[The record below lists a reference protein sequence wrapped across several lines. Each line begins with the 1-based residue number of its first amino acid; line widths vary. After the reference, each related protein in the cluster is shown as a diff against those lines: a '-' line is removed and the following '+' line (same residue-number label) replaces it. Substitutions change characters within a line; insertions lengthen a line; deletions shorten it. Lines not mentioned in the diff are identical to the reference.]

1 MIFPSAG
8 RLAEFHAA
16 RQSRIS
22 RLRDRQFVLTQKN
35 ETNKFASV
43 MPPEEKT
50 LAVAAD
56 TLALGSEGA
65 LAAPRKARPAWE
77 AARTLTLRLGSI
89 VMMLIFWWI
98 MTFFFPPS
106 LIPHPVDTLMEVGA
120 IVNTG
125 QFLSEMGATLRRVGI
140 GFAIAMLIAIPLG
153 IVMGTIKSLENFFEP
168 PVILGLTMPG
178 LVWAVIAIMFF
189 GLNETSAYAAVSI
202 TILPMLAIS
211 LWQGTKSIDKDL
223 IDMSTAF
230 HASAWSKVVDVIL
243 PQLISH
249 ILAAIRYGLGLAWK
263 VVVVVEMFG
272 FSNGVG
278 YQVVRGFNIFSMKQ
292 VMAWA
297 ITFLIV
303 MIVIEFGIIGWL
315 ESRVTRWRPRIDAW
329 RR

>member
-1 MIFPSAG
+1 MS
-8 RLAEFHAA
+8 
-16 RQSRIS
+16 
-22 RLRDRQFVLTQKN
+22 
-35 ETNKFASV
+35 
-43 MPPEEKT
+43 PEDKT
-50 LAVAAD
+50 LAVAAE
-56 TLALGSEGA
+56 TLTLGREGGA
-65 LAAPRKARPAWE
+65 LVPPGRARPGWE

-89 VMMLIFWWI
+89 VMMLILWWI

-106 LIPHPVDTLMEVGA
+106 LIPHPIDTLMEVGA

-125 QFLSEMGATLRRVGI
+125 QFLSEMGSTLRRVGV

-178 LVWAVIAIMFF
+178 LVWAVMAIMFF

-230 HASAWSKVVDVIL
+230 HASAWSKVIDVIV

-303 MIVIEFGIIGWL
+303 MIIIEFGIIGWL

>member
-1 MIFPSAG
+1 MALNEKALVATGEAG
-8 RLAEFHAA
+8 AMAGEGVALPPR
-16 RQSRIS
+16 
-22 RLRDRQFVLTQKN
+22 TQ
-35 ETNKFASV
+35 T
-43 MPPEEKT
+43 
-50 LAVAAD
+50 
-56 TLALGSEGA
+56 G
-65 LAAPRKARPAWE
+65 PAWE
-77 AARTLTLRLGSI
+77 AAKTVGLRAGSI
-89 VMMLIFWWI
+89 VAMMIVWWLL
-98 MTFFFPPS
+98 TFFFPPT
-106 LIPHPVDTLMEVGA
+106 LIPHPIDTLMEVGA

-125 QFLSEMGATLRRVGI
+125 QFLSEMGATLRRVGV
-140 GFAIAMLIAIPLG
+140 GFAIAMLIAVPLG

-178 LVWAVIAIMFF
+178 LVWAVMAIMFL
-189 GLNETSAYAAVSI
+189 GLNETSAYAAVAI
-202 TILPMLAIS
+202 TIMPMLAIS

-243 PQLISH
+243 PQLVSH

-278 YQVVRGFNIFSMKQ
+278 YQVVRGFNVFSMKQ

-297 ITFLIV
+297 ITFLVV

-315 ESRVTRWRPRIDAW
+315 ESRVTRWRPRIQAW